1 MSPETKH
8 LEESILRHT
17 RKDFPLLQ
25 QDQTVQEALATIRKE
40 GIGEKI
46 IYFYVVDAGKRLV
59 GVLPTR
65 RLLTS
70 PSEKLLSD
78 IMINRVVAIPST
90 ATLLEACE
98 LFAMHRFF
106 AFPVVDE
113 QRRVIGMVDIN
124 WFTEEVLDLDQGEP
138 PDDLFEA
145 IGFHVSEMRDASP
158 MKAFRYRF
166 PWLLV
171 TIGGGTACAFLSGV
185 FAETL
190 AQSMVLAFFFTLVL
204 GLGESVGMQSMTVTI
219 QALRATRPT
228 VRWYWRTLK
237 REVCTALMLGTSCG
251 GLVCLIVW
259 FWQRHLMA
267 GVAIGGSIVLS
278 LFMACLT
285 GLSIPSLLH
294 ACRLDP
300 KIAAGP
306 VTLAITDVLTVL
318 VYYIMGTLLL
328 RK

>member
-1 MSPETKH
+1 MNSGAKH

-17 RKDFPLLQ
+17 RLDFPLLQ
-25 QDQTVQEALATIRKE
+25 QEQTVQAALDTIRKE

-70 PSEKLLSD
+70 PSDTRLSD
-78 IMINRVVAIPST
+78 IMVSRVVAIPST
-90 ATLLEACE
+90 GTILEACE

-106 AFPVVDE
+106 AFPVVDD
-113 QRRVIGMVDIN
+113 QYCVVGLVDIN
-124 WFTEEVLDLDQGEP
+124 LFTEEVLDLAQGEP

-145 IGFHVSEMRDASP
+145 IGFHVSQMRDASP
-158 MKAFRYRF
+158 TKAFRYRF

-171 TIGGGTACAFLSGV
+171 TIGTGTVCAFLAGA
-185 FAETL
+185 FAGTL
-190 AQSMVLAFFFTLVL
+190 AHSLILAFFFTLVL
-204 GLGESVGMQSMTVTI
+204 GLAESVSIQSMTVTI
-219 QALRATRPT
+219 QALHATRPT
-228 VRWYWRTLK
+228 VGWYWRTLK
-237 REVCTALMLGTSCG
+237 RETGTALMLGMSCG

-259 FWQRHLMA
+259 LWRRNLLA
-267 GVAIGGSIVLS
+267 GIAIGGSIVFS
-278 LFMACLT
+278 LLMACLA

-306 VTLAITDVLTVL
+306 ITLGITDVMTVL
-318 VYYIMGTLLL
+318 FYFLIGALFLG
-328 RK
+328 R

>member
-1 MSPETKH
+1 MPE
-8 LEESILRHT
+8 
-17 RKDFPLLQ
+17 
-25 QDQTVQEALATIRKE
+25 
-40 GIGEKI
+40 
-46 IYFYVVDAGKRLV
+46 KRLV

-70 PSEKLLSD
+70 PSEKILSD
-78 IMINRVVAIPST
+78 IMVNRVVAIPST

-106 AFPVVDE
+106 AFPVVDD

-145 IGFHVSEMRDASP
+145 IGFHVSEIRDASP
-158 MKAFRYRF
+158 LKAFRYRM
-166 PWLLV
+166 PWLLI
-171 TIGGGTACAFLSGV
+171 TIGGGTACALLSGV

-190 AQSMVLAFFFTLVL
+190 AQSLVLAFFFTLVL

-219 QALRATRPT
+219 QALHATQPT

-237 REVCTALMLGTSCG
+237 REVCTALMLGISCG
-251 GLVCLIVW
+251 GLVFLIVW
-259 FWQRHLMA
+259 LWQRHLMA
-267 GVAIGGSIVLS
+267 GITIGGSIVLS
-278 LFMACLT
+278 LFMACLA

-318 VYYIMGTLLL
+318 VYYIMGALLL

>member
-1 MSPETKH
+1 

-25 QDQTVQEALATIRKE
+25 QAQTVQEALDTIRQE

-46 IYFYVVDAGKRLV
+46 IYFYVVDAGQRLV

-70 PSEKLLSD
+70 PSDKRLSD
-78 IMINRVVAIPST
+78 IMVGRVVAIPST
-90 ATLLEACE
+90 ATILEACE

-113 QRRVIGMVDIN
+113 QHRVIGMVDIN
-124 WFTEEVLDLDQGEP
+124 LFTEEVLDLAQDEP

-145 IGFHVSEMRDASP
+145 IGFHISEMRDASP
-158 MKAFRYRF
+158 MMAYRYRF

-171 TIGGGTACAFLSGV
+171 TMGGGTACAFLAGA
-185 FAETL
+185 FAGTL
-190 AQSMVLAFFFTLVL
+190 AHGLVLAFFFTMVL
-204 GLGESVGMQSMTVTI
+204 GLAESVSMQSMTVTI
-219 QALRATRPT
+219 QALHATRPT
-228 VRWYWRTLK
+228 VRWYFRTLK
-237 REVCTALMLGTSCG
+237 REIFTSLMLGLSCG
-251 GLVCLIVW
+251 GVVCLIVW
-259 FWQRHLMA
+259 LWQRHLMA
-267 GVAIGGSIVLS
+267 GIAIGGSIVLS
-278 LFMACLT
+278 LFVACLA
-285 GLSIPSLLH
+285 GLSVPSLLH

-306 VTLAITDVLTVL
+306 ITLAITDVLTVL
-318 VYYIMGTLLL
+318 FYFVLGTLLL
-328 RK
+328 GK